1 MGFWG
6 ILALQMIWKQRYLMK
21 HRLPVGEEEPW
32 PGEPLEEYRQHTRH
46 VFTKKVKEY
55 ALRQFLDLDGKV
67 LRFFCVWDDRQVP
80 YGERRP
86 YVCFFTNPCCPWA
99 LPPMQRL
106 EWDCFLSSLYANLDF
121 IFITR
126 VYNFFGVKQFNHM
139 FLLALLVLIPSSNF
153 TCTLPIFIVNSTI

>member
-1 MGFWG
+1 
-6 ILALQMIWKQRYLMK
+6 MK

-86 YVCFFTNPCCPWA
+86 YVCFFTTHVVHEHCLPCK
-99 LPPMQRL
+99 
-106 EWDCFLSSLYANLDF
+106 DSSGIA
-121 IFITR
+121 
-126 VYNFFGVKQFNHM
+126 FFP
-139 FLLALLVLIPSSNF
+139 AY
-153 TCTLPIFIVNSTI
+153 TPI

>member
-1 MGFWG
+1 MFLELYRLFVCLCIGIECLWHQQCLLSDGFWG

-86 YVCFFTNPCCPWA
+86 YVCFHNPCCPWA

-106 EWDCFLSSLYANLDF
+106 AWDCFLSGLYTNLDF

-126 VYNFFGVKQFNHM
+126 VYNSWNE
-139 FLLALLVLIPSSNF
+139 AI
-153 TCTLPIFIVNSTI
+153 